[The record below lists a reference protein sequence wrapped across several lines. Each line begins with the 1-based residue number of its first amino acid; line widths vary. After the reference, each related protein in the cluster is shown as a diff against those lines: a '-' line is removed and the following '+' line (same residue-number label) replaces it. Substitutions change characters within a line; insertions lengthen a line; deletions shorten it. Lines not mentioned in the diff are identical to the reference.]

1 MKIAEKCLNK
11 QQSDAVGN
19 IYKIQRFCINDGP
32 GIRTT
37 VFLKGC
43 QFSCKWCHNPETLSP
58 GKDILVNSQL
68 CVFCG
73 KCSDVCPQRCHTV
86 GKSTHTVN
94 RDICQFCGRCR
105 GACPNK
111 AIEIAGSRMS
121 IDDVMAVIRRDEI
134 YYAESGGGVTIS
146 GGEPLLQ
153 AEFICRLTDAC
164 RQSGLTVYIDTN
176 GSVPNNIFRTA
187 AANADGLLF
196 DLKMINPQKHRRYT
210 GAGNDLVLQNFQYIC
225 GIEKD
230 LIVRYVVVPGIN
242 DLLDDMSL
250 LAELLHRSSFTGR
263 IEFLAYH
270 RLGVHKYSGLN
281 IGYEMAD
288 IEPPSESD
296 MKKIMVYFTDKG
308 FNASFRN

>member
-1 MKIAEKCLNK
+1 MITAEKYLIE
-11 QQSDAVGN
+11 QRSVAVGN

-43 QFSCKWCHNPETLSP
+43 QFSCQWCHNPETLSP
-58 GKDILVNSQL
+58 DKDILINSQL
-68 CVFCG
+68 CTFCG

-86 GKSTHTVN
+86 EKITHTVN
-94 RDICQFCGRCR
+94 RYICHFCGICQ

-111 AIEIAGSRMS
+111 AIEIVGSRMS
-121 IDDVMAVIRRDEI
+121 VGDVMAVIMRDEI

-153 AEFICRLTDAC
+153 AEFICSLTDAC
-164 RQSGLTVYIDTN
+164 KQSGLTVYIDTN
-176 GSVPNNIFRTA
+176 GSVTNNIFRTA
-187 AANADGLLF
+187 AANADGVLF
-196 DLKMINPQKHRRYT
+196 DLKMIDPQKHLRYT
-210 GAGNDLVLQNFQYIC
+210 GADNNLVLQNFQYIC
-225 GIEKD
+225 GVKKD

-242 DLLDDMSL
+242 DLPDDISL
-250 LAELLHRSSFTGR
+250 LAEFLHRSCFAGR

-281 IGYEMAD
+281 ICYEMAD
-288 IEPPSESD
+288 VEPPSESD
-296 MKKIMVYFTDKG
+296 MKKIMGYFIDKG